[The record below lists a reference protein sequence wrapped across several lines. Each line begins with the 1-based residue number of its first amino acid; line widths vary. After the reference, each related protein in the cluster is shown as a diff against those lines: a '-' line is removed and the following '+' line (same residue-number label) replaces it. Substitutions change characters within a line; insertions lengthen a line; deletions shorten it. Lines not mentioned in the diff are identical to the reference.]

1 MYGYGIDAELSDDG
15 SSNRVIKLQGRRLLE
30 SGSIAA
36 LSGGVTLGPDSAPG
50 QWSEIARAVAAELD
64 DKGIHPVGIN
74 CPLTL
79 ATPGEGRGRPFEN
92 LVQAPI
98 PTPAT
103 FDSWPS
109 GTSASRAVL
118 ARLWSEIARTL
129 VEEHG
134 WTLWAGEQRI
144 VGSKLLVEVFSR
156 TTWTALAAARRVPVV
171 KEYSR
176 SVQLRDDVLQTLGV
190 GFPSDV
196 RVNESLRDGA
206 AAAITAGK
214 VATRTAGYLGT
225 ELEEHPSLP
234 CFTGGGIAVPWLR

>member
-1 MYGYGIDAELSDDG
+1 LYGYGIDAETTDDG
-15 SSNRVIKLQGRRLLE
+15 SSNRVIKLQGSRLLE
-30 SGSIAA
+30 SGGIAT
-36 LSGGVTLGPDSAPG
+36 LSGGVTLGPDAAPG
-50 QWSEIARAVAAELD
+50 EWSELATAVAAELD
-64 DKGIHPVGIN
+64 EKGIHPVGIN

-79 ATPGEGRGRPFEN
+79 AMPGDGRGRPFEN

-103 FDSWPS
+103 FESWPS

-118 ARLWSEIARTL
+118 ARLWSETARKL
-129 VEEHG
+129 VEKYG

-176 SVQLRDDVLQTLGV
+176 SVQLRDDVLQALGV
-190 GFPSDV
+190 GFASDV
-196 RVNESLRDGA
+196 RVNEALRDA
-206 AAAITAGK
+206 AACAITAGK

-225 ELEEHPSLP
+225 ELDEHPSLP
-234 CFTGGGIAVPWLR
+234 CFVGGGIAVPWLR